1 MFYNLYT
8 RKRKI
13 TIRNKKFKVNKGLKY
28 LKLDNKVELKVS
40 FDNSL
45 LTTFRAKD
53 LAQNEATK
61 RIDSK
66 NSFLHIYSSR

>member
-28 LKLDNKVELKVS
+28 LKLVELKVS